1 MQIRFDTSTRQHITR
16 GGQSNFIQKNFSSES
31 DLTLIPAELDH
42 VTRDRGSGD
51 ARLSPTIGIA
61 GATPSLSPGPG
72 NKDMSGHGCGALFL
86 CSVSLLRLSM
96 RWLRLQ
102 GGSQITLPHALLLDC
117 HPPLL

>member
-31 DLTLIPAELDH
+31 DLALIPAELDH

-61 GATPSLSPGPG
+61 GGILLPYRLAPAIRTCQ
-72 NKDMSGHGCGALFL
+72 DMAAER
-86 CSVSLLRLSM
+86 CSFAVSLCF
-96 RWLRLQ
+96 
-102 GGSQITLPHALLLDC
+102 A
-117 HPPLL
+117 